1 MLLNQE
7 FVIYFS
13 SYVSFLSDVIGILQ
27 VDYTEFV
34 LFLMTVFLSLSME
47 DLMNDLIGVLL
58 PIFDLLNISN
68 LKISSLNKII
78 RSSK

>member
-1 MLLNQE
+1 M
-7 FVIYFS
+7 
-13 SYVSFLSDVIGILQ
+13 
-27 VDYTEFV
+27 